1 MIAIMEKIILKDGT
15 EYEIIT
21 GATNYTFAVMVKNM
35 IEVSRIVEKLTT
47 ENLSSFTLQLGYTT
61 LIVTNKAL
69 NTVSASPDEAEDFPA
84 HFELRDV
91 STTEIEIRD
100 GRARVISSPC
110 RNGIC
115 MEAGWSGTLCCLP
128 NKIIATTTA
137 DEGALDAISG

>member
-1 MIAIMEKIILKDGT
+1 MNRLNKYISKLLPIVLWLS
-15 EYEIIT
+15 
-21 GATNYTFAVMVKNM
+21 ATTVFAV
-35 IEVSRIVEKLTT
+35 SSDTLTILFAGDLMQHEAQIKAAKR
-47 ENLSSFTLQLGYTT
+47 ENGVYDFEGPLG
-61 LIVTNKAL
+61 I
-69 NTVSASPDEAEDFPA
+69 
-84 HFELRDV
+84 
-91 STTEIEIRD
+91 TEIEIRD